1 VTASP
6 CPEPPPKYSYWSS
19 YLSPPPDMTRYRPG
33 AIVLDVGC
41 GNGAQLTRLREAGQ
55 QAIGVELDPEAA
67 RACRKIAHTV
77 VIARAEELPFRS
89 GSCPGIL
96 CKVVIPYTDEQVAIA
111 EIGRVLAPGG
121 VAVLYL
127 HGLGYSLR
135 YLLKPDV
142 WKHSVYAAKTIL
154 NTVVYR
160 LVRRRLPGRF
170 GDTLFQSETRL
181 RRGYLSAGLSLEST
195 IPSRTFLGRPVFIGH
210 VVRK

>member
-1 VTASP
+1 MEVD
-6 CPEPPPKYSYWSS
+6 PK
-19 YLSPPPDMTRYRPG
+19 
-33 AIVLDVGC
+33 
-41 GNGAQLTRLREAGQ
+41 
-55 QAIGVELDPEAA
+55 AA
-67 RACRKIAHTV
+67 RACQRMGHTV
-77 VIARAEELPFRS
+77 VIGSAENLPFRS

-111 EIGRVLAPGG
+111 EIGRVMAPGG

-135 YLLKPDV
+135 YLLTPDI

-160 LVRRRLPGRF
+160 LVRRRLPSF
-170 GDTLFQSETRL
+170 LGDTVFQSERRL
-181 RRGYLSAGLSLEST
+181 RRCYLSAGLRLEST
-195 IPSRTFLGRPVFIGH
+195 IPSRRFVGLPVFIGH